1 MIIDSAIKLIGNTPL
16 FKIKEN
22 DTEIYIKL
30 EKYNCGGSVKD
41 RIALAMI
48 EDGEKRGLIKKD
60 TLIVEPTSG
69 NTGIGLAMI
78 GAIKGYKVLIIM
90 PENMSAERI
99 NLIKA
104 YGAEVILTPKDE
116 GMQGAID
123 KANKIAE
130 GNKNVFIPMQFE
142 NSANPQYHEKF
153 TAFEIIEDVPDI
165 DAFVAGVGSGGTF
178 SGISKTLKEHNPNIK
193 CYAVEPYES
202 SVISGNSP
210 APHKIQGIGANFIP
224 KNFDISLMDEVIR
237 VKSDDAI
244 KEMKD
249 FAKRYGVF
257 LGISSGCAI
266 FAAKTLAKKEK
277 YCKIVLI
284 APDSGERYLSVL

>member
-1 MIIDSAIKLIGNTPL
+1 MIIDNATKLIGNTPL
-16 FKIKEN
+16 FKIEEN
-22 DTEIYIKL
+22 NTEIYIKL

-60 TLIVEPTSG
+60 TIIVEPTSG

-104 YGAEVILTPKDE
+104 YGAEVILTPKE
-116 GMQGAID
+116 KGMQGAID
-123 KANKIAE
+123 KANEIAKD
-130 GNKNVFIPMQFE
+130 NKRVFIPMQFQ
-142 NSANPQYHEKF
+142 NPANPKYHEEY
-153 TAFEIIEDVPDI
+153 TAAEIIKEVPDI

-178 SGISKTLKEHNPNIK
+178 SGISKALKNYNSDIK

-210 APHKIQGIGANFIP
+210 APHIIQGIGANFIP
-224 KNFDISLMDEVIR
+224 ENFDISLMDEIIR
-237 VKSDDAI
+237 VKGDDAV

-249 FAKRYGVF
+249 FAKRYGIF